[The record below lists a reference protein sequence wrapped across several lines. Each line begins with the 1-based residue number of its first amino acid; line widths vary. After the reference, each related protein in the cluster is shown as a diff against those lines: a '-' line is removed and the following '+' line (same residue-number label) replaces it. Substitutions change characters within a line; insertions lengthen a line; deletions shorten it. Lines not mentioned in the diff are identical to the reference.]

1 MLVLDVAFDVVFVLA
16 AVALALVQAPV
27 LPADDPA
34 AARDRYE
41 VLLAQN
47 PADAAAQAGEVSA
60 SEQLAL
66 NYHAAKN
73 LEEALRALLRAQK
86 LVPNDA
92 RLLYDLG
99 VMEEE
104 LRLDHDA
111 DGTVAHLLQV
121 SPGNPKALYLAARVK
136 LDLGQLPEAERYMRK
151 YLEGRPYDATAH
163 YGLGHILQQAQQPGP
178 AIAEFEKS
186 VALMPVQTES
196 YYQLGQLALEGGMYQ
211 DAIDRET
218 HVLARNPHHGGALV
232 VTGTAWFRLKQ
243 YDKAAAALGQ
253 AVTYS
258 PEYQPGHYFYGL
270 TLARLGKK
278 EQSDAEL
285 ATATKLA
292 DEENRKA
299 SQRLRLNPQ

>member
-1 MLVLDVAFDVVFVLA
+1 ML
-16 AVALALVQAPV
+16 ALALALALAQAQVPA
-27 LPADDPA
+27 ADDPA
-34 AARDRYE
+34 TARDRYE
-41 VLLAQN
+41 ALLARN
-47 PADAAAQAGEVSA
+47 PADAAAQAGEVHA

-66 NYHAAKN
+66 HYRAAAN
-73 LEEALRALLRAQK
+73 QEEALRALLRAQK
-86 LVPNDA
+86 LVPDDGH
-92 RLLYDLG
+92 LLYDLG

-121 SPGNPKALYLAARVK
+121 SPGDPKALYLAARVK
-136 LDLGQLPEAERYMRK
+136 LDLGQLPEAETDMRRYLLAK
-151 YLEGRPYDATAH
+151 PDDATAH

-178 AIAEFEKS
+178 AAAEFEKS

-196 YYQLGQLALEGGMYQ
+196 YYQLGQLALEGSEY
-211 DAIDRET
+211 ARAVEEET

-243 YDKAAAALGQ
+243 YDKAAAALEQ

-292 DEENRKA
+292 DKENRKT